1 MFLVTGLQKTVLFLS
16 MRFRDF
22 CNRSGHGFFSNS
34 FRRLN
39 TILISHMEFCRKCLH
54 SSLYEK
60 NEDDGLHLNR
70 VPEDVIQPESQK
82 SWVPHPETGV
92 FGPAEQQNW
101 RGGEDLS
108 SPEKSGESVLEQ
120 QVWYRPLEDVEKQPY
135 N

>member
-1 MFLVTGLQKTVLFLS
+1 MTS
-16 MRFRDF
+16 AIDRDMD
-22 CNRSGHGFFSNS
+22 FFSNT

-39 TILISHMEFCRKCLH
+39 TFLIMHVDFCRKCLH
-54 SSLYEK
+54 SSVYEK

-92 FGPAEQQNW
+92 FGPPEERNW
-101 RGGEDLS
+101 RGGDHLS
-108 SPEKSGESVLEQ
+108 SDEKSGESVLEQ

-135 N
+135 S